1 VKILGGILAA
11 LIVLIQYPLW
21 LGKGGWLRVWE
32 VDRQLDGQRAR
43 NLELQVR
50 NRSLEA
56 EVLDL
61 KLGVDALEE
70 RARYELGMIKSD
82 EVFFQ
87 IVEKGGAQAPIAPLP
102 AVGR

>member
-1 VKILGGILAA
+1 VRLLGGILAA

-32 VDRQLDGQRAR
+32 VDRQLEAQRGRNGQ
-43 NLELQVR
+43 LQVR
-50 NRSLEA
+50 NQSLDA

-61 KLGVDALEE
+61 KQGVDALEE

-87 IVEKGGAQAPIAPLP
+87 IVEKTRAQAQGAAPTL
-102 AVGR
+102 GR

>member
-1 VKILGGILAA
+1 VRILGGILAA

-32 VDRQLDGQRAR
+32 VDRQLEAQRGR
-43 NLELQVR
+43 NGVLQVR
-50 NRSLEA
+50 NQSLEA

-61 KLGVDALEE
+61 KQGVDALEE

-87 IVEKGGAQAPIAPLP
+87 IVNKQVEAK
-102 AVGR
+102 R